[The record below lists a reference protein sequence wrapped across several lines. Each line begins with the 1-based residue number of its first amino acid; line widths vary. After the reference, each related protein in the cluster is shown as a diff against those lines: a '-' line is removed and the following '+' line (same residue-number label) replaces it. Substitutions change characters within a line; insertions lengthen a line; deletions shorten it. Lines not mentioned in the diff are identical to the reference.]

1 MRRWAPPSSLFNY
14 AWFQSIRIK
23 LWANFL
29 IELVYLSPCKLGVGL
44 QHISTNHYRYILLNL
59 VWCIL
64 PALLQE
70 LKRLDLSNNEFKKI
84 TLPESKF
91 LFEEMFM
98 LGKTRI
104 LFEWKCWLAHL
115 WNKKT
120 PSPFSRVIGQYVP
133 YALHWSMC
141 LCMWLYASS
150 YVRLCIHAHT
160 DTHLRFPAQT

>member
-1 MRRWAPPSSLFNY
+1 MSIFSSVGRGKVSLSSSCFVRPLIASVLNCTCVLTYQFNFY
-14 AWFQSIRIK
+14 C
-23 LWANFL
+23 LWWH
-29 IELVYLSPCKLGVGL
+29 VPW
-44 QHISTNHYRYILLNL
+44 NL

-70 LKRLDLSNNEFKKI
+70 LKHLDLSNNEFKKI